1 MARSLG
7 AVFCLLMLVSCDRN
21 SHHPQSNGA
30 NRKSANQ
37 PAPIRSFVSFS
48 QQGSEQL
55 KNYQVLLKT
64 SLGNI
69 TLGFFPDVA
78 PEHVR
83 NFLRLCQMGFYDHTA
98 WHRVVRNFVI
108 QGGDM
113 GSRNPLLQMA
123 ESSGIRRLQPE
134 FSKMKHVEGI
144 VSMAR
149 AAALDSAETSF
160 FICLAPQP
168 VLDNKYTIFGK
179 VVSGMEVV
187 AKISNVPLEGSRP
200 RERVELMGT
209 EILEVT
215 PLKPER
221 AAESGS
227 PRLR

>member
-1 MARSLG
+1 VARSFG

-21 SHHPQSNGA
+21 SNHPQSNQA
-30 NRKSANQ
+30 NRKAANHPSA
-37 PAPIRSFVSFS
+37 IRSFVSFS
-48 QQGSEQL
+48 QKSSDQL
-55 KNYQVLLKT
+55 KNYQVILKT

-113 GSRNPLLQMA
+113 GSRNPPLQMA

-149 AAALDSAETSF
+149 GKGLDSAETSF
-160 FICLAPQP
+160 FICLDAQP

-179 VVSGMEVV
+179 VVSGMDVV
-187 AKISNVPLEGSRP
+187 ARISNVPLEGSKP
-200 RERVELMGT
+200 RERVELIGT
-209 EILEVT
+209 DILEVT
-215 PLKPER
+215 P
-221 AAESGS
+221 
-227 PRLR
+227 

>member
-1 MARSLG
+1 MARGFG
-7 AVFCLLMLVSCDRN
+7 ATFCMLLLVSCSRN
-21 SHHPQSNGA
+21 STQPPSNSP
-30 NRKSANQ
+30 NRETARQ
-37 PAPIRSFVSFS
+37 PAPTRSFISFS
-48 QQGSEQL
+48 QKSSDQL
-55 KNYQVLLKT
+55 KNYQVRLKT

-69 TLGFFPDVA
+69 TVGFFPDVA

-113 GSRNPLLQMA
+113 GSRNPPLQMA

-134 FSKMKHVEGI
+134 FSKMKHVEGV

-149 AAALDSAETSF
+149 GEALDSAETSF

-179 VVSGMEVV
+179 VVSGMDVV
-187 AKISNVPLEGSRP
+187 ARISNVPLEGSRP
-200 RERVELMGT
+200 RERVELIGT

-215 PLKPER
+215 P
-221 AAESGS
+221 
-227 PRLR
+227 